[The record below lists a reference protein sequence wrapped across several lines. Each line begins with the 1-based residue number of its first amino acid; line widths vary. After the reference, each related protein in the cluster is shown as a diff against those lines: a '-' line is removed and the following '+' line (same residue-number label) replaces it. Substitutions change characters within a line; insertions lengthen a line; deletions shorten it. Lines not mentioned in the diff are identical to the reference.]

1 MENTLFAGRQGVVAR
16 ALYLAQ
22 RIRIQGIDWT
32 ERLAVSPLALRAG
45 ASGVAV
51 IFRYGVVVLFGL
63 DPAEEAAFVHAL
75 GPMLEASYPEGESDQ
90 AQLILEAGSEDRVE
104 PAGIVVSEFTVER
117 LQLVADVL
125 AKSLVLGHHEV
136 GINENF
142 DRIEPM
148 ASTLREKGRGG
159 RQSRELVRHI
169 GDTLSIQGR
178 MVGLVEVH
186 DKPELLWE
194 SPQLGRFYS
203 RLAEEYE
210 LAERHRALERKLDVI
225 SRTAETLLNLLQ
237 SKRSLRV
244 EWYIVILI
252 VVEIVIM
259 IGEKTF

>member
-1 MENTLFAGRQGVVAR
+1 MENTLFAGRQRIAAR
-16 ALYLAQ
+16 AFYLAQ
-22 RIRIQGIDWT
+22 RTRMQGIDRT
-32 ERLAVSPLALRAG
+32 ERLALSPLTQRAG
-45 ASGVAV
+45 ASGSVV

-63 DPAEEAAFVHAL
+63 DDAEEAAFLRTL
-75 GPMLEASYPEGESDQ
+75 GPMLQAPHAERESDEVQ
-90 AQLILEAGSEDRVE
+90 VILEAGGEDRIE
-104 PAGIVVSEFTVER
+104 PTGIVVSEFTVER

-136 GINENF
+136 AINENF

-159 RQSRELVRHI
+159 RQSRELLRHI
-169 GDTLSIQGR
+169 GDTLAIQGR

-210 LAERHRALERKLDVI
+210 LDERHRALERKLDVI
-225 SRTAETLLNLLQ
+225 ARTAETLLGLLQ

-259 IGEKTF
+259 IGEKAF

>member
-1 MENTLFAGRQGVVAR
+1 MENTFFADRERIVAR
-16 ALYLAQ
+16 AFYLAQ
-22 RIRIQGIDWT
+22 RTRMQGIDRT
-32 ERLAVSPLALRAG
+32 ERLALSPLTLRAG
-45 ASGVAV
+45 ASGIAV

-63 DPAEEAAFVHAL
+63 DGAEEAAFLHTLA
-75 GPMLEASYPEGESDQ
+75 PMLEVPHPESESDEV
-90 AQLILEAGSEDRVE
+90 QLLLEAGGEDRVE
-104 PAGIVVSEFTVER
+104 PAGIVVSEFTAER

-125 AKSLVLGHHEV
+125 AKSVVLGHHEV
-136 GINENF
+136 AINENF

-148 ASTLREKGRGG
+148 ASTLREKGRGV

-210 LAERHRALERKLDVI
+210 LGERHRALERKLDVI
-225 SRTAETLLNLLQ
+225 SRTAETLLGLLQ

-252 VVEIVIM
+252 VIEIVIM
-259 IGEKTF
+259 IGEKAF

>member
-1 MENTLFAGRQGVVAR
+1 MENTLFADRQRIAAR
-16 ALYLAQ
+16 AFYLAQ
-22 RIRIQGIDWT
+22 RIRMQGVDRT
-32 ERLAVSPLALRAG
+32 ERLALSPLTLRAG
-45 ASGVAV
+45 ASGIAV

-63 DPAEEAAFVHAL
+63 DAAEEEAFLHAL
-75 GPMLEASYPEGESDQ
+75 GPMLEVPYTERESDEV
-90 AQLILEAGSEDRVE
+90 QLIVEAGGEGRVE
-104 PAGIVVSEFTVER
+104 PTGIVVSEFTVEP

-125 AKSLVLGHHEV
+125 AKSVVLGHHEV
-136 GINENF
+136 TINENF

-159 RQSRELVRHI
+159 RHSRELLRHI
-169 GDTLSIQGR
+169 GDILAIQGR

-210 LAERHRALERKLDVI
+210 LGERHRALERKLDVI
-225 SRTAETLLNLLQ
+225 SRTAETLLGLLQ

-252 VVEIVIM
+252 VIEIVIM
-259 IGEKTF
+259 IGEKAF

>member
-1 MENTLFAGRQGVVAR
+1 MKDTLFAGRQRIVAR
-16 ALYLAQ
+16 ALYLAPK
-22 RIRIQGIDWT
+22 IRMQGIDRR
-32 ERLAVSPLALRAG
+32 ERLAVSPLTLSAG
-45 ASGVAV
+45 ASGIAV

-63 DPAEEAAFVHAL
+63 DPAEEAAFLDAL
-75 GPMLEASYPEGESDQ
+75 GPMLEAPYAQRESDQ
-90 AQLILEAGSEDRVE
+90 VELILEAGGEDRVE
-104 PAGIVVSEFTVER
+104 PAGVVVSEFTVER

-125 AKSLVLGHHEV
+125 AKNVVLDQHEV

-148 ASTLREKGRGG
+148 ASMLREKGRGG
-159 RQSRELVRHI
+159 RQSRELLRHI
-169 GDTLSIQGR
+169 GETLSIQGR

-194 SPQLGRFYS
+194 SPELGRFYA

-210 LAERHRALERKLDVI
+210 LGERHRALERKIEVI
-225 SRTAETLLNLLQ
+225 SRTAETLLDLLQ
-237 SKRSLRV
+237 SQRSLRV